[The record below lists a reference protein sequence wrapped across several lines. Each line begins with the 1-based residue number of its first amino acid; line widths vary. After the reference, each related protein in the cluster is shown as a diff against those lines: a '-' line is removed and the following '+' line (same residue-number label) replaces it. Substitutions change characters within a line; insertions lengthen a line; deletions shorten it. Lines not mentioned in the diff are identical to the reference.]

1 MPAIGQV
8 GGAMGWLKR
17 ISATGSGMTRSRQG
31 LSDGHLA
38 DCPAAPCCVSTVAC
52 RPSRR
57 VAPIGYPV
65 SRAEVHGI
73 LVDVLRAWPR
83 TEIVTVRDDY
93 IHAVQ
98 RSRCFRFVDDLEC
111 HLPAAERLVH
121 MRSAARIGW
130 YDFGVNRARVER
142 LRRAVNQRLA
152 EIR

>member
-1 MPAIGQV
+1 
-8 GGAMGWLKR
+8 MGRLTR
-17 ISATGSGMTRSRQG
+17 LFSAGSGVTRSGQG
-31 LSDGHLA
+31 LCDGRLA
-38 DCPAAPCCVSTVAC
+38 DCPAAPCCISTLAWRC
-52 RPSRR
+52 SRR

-65 SRAEVHGI
+65 SREEVHGI
-73 LVDVLRAWPR
+73 LVDVLLAWPR
-83 TEIVTVRDDY
+83 TEIVMARDDY

-111 HLPAAERLVH
+111 HLPADERLVH